1 MPNPSRPTPSIPSA
15 APPRVPDLTI
25 TDVRAVFCRLDQ
37 VDAERCDGTQDTL
50 LIFVTASDGTVGVG
64 EVDSAPLVAKAV
76 VEAEPSHL
84 IARGLRSI
92 LLGRNPLDI
101 DVCWHAMVDGSRYFA
116 GGATMHAISGVDIAL
131 WDLAGQVLGVPVAR
145 LLGGAR
151 SSWLDAYASLVMPD
165 TAALA
170 AREAARYAE
179 RGYRRIKFGW
189 GPIGQ
194 DLAFNESLV
203 REIRRAAGDDVTI
216 MIDAGQVWDTK
227 TALRMASMLESYDVG
242 WLEEPVA
249 PDNLTGYRALADRS
263 SLVIAGGEAESDY
276 GAFERLID
284 EGGVDLIQPDLA
296 RCGGLTQ
303 GRRLAWLAHTRH
315 RRVVPHAFKSGVL
328 VAASTHF
335 AAAIP
340 GGGLI
345 EHTVSTSPI
354 ARDLVRREIEF
365 VDGRVRVPLDR
376 PGLGIE
382 IDQAV
387 LERLRVR

>member
-1 MPNPSRPTPSIPSA
+1 MID
-15 APPRVPDLTI
+15 DLAI
-25 TDVRAVFCRLDQ
+25 TDVQAVFCRLDEI
-37 VDAERCDGTQDTL
+37 DAERCDGTQDTL

-64 EVDSAPLVAKAV
+64 EVDSAPLVAQAV
-76 VEAEPSHL
+76 VDAEPSHL

-92 LLGRNPLDI
+92 LLGRNPLDL
-101 DVCWHAMVDGSRYFA
+101 DVCWHAMVEQSRYLG

-145 LLGGAR
+145 LLGGPR
-151 SSWLDAYASLVMPD
+151 SEWLDAYASLVMPD
-165 TAALA
+165 TPLQA
-170 AREAARYAE
+170 AREAARFAE
-179 RGYRRIKFGW
+179 RGYRAIKFGW

-194 DLAFNESLV
+194 DLAANEALV
-203 REIRRAAGDDVTI
+203 REITRAAGDGVTI

-227 TALRMASMLESYDVG
+227 TALRMASMLQAYDIG

-249 PDNLTGYRALADRS
+249 PDNLTGYRALSDRTT
-263 SLVIAGGEAESDY
+263 LTIAGGEAESDY
-276 GAFERLID
+276 ASFERLIE

-296 RCGGLTQ
+296 RCGGLSQ
-303 GRRLAWLAHTRH
+303 GRRLAWLAHQRH

-340 GGGLI
+340 NGGLI

-354 ARDLVRREIEF
+354 ARDLVRREVEL

-376 PGLGIE
+376 PGLGVE
-382 IDQAV
+382 VDTEV
-387 LERLRVR
+387 MERLRVR

>member
-1 MPNPSRPTPSIPSA
+1 MSD
-15 APPRVPDLTI
+15 PRTSPRGTAELTI
-25 TDVRAVFCRLDQ
+25 TDVEAVFCRLDEI
-37 VDAERCDGTQDTL
+37 DAERCDGTQDTL

-101 DVCWHAMVDGSRYFA
+101 DVCWHAMVTGSRYFS

-151 SSWLDAYASLVMPD
+151 SEWLDAYASLVMPD
-165 TAALA
+165 TPVLA
-170 AREAARYAE
+170 GNEAARYAE
-179 RGYRRIKFGW
+179 RGYRKIKFGW

-227 TALRMASMLESYDVG
+227 TALRMAAMLESYAIG

-249 PDNLTGYRALADRS
+249 PDNLTGYRALSDRS
-263 SLVIAGGEAESDY
+263 SLTIAGGEAESDY
-276 GAFERLID
+276 AAFERLID
-284 EGGVDLIQPDLA
+284 QGGVDLIQPDLA

-303 GRRLAWLAHTRH
+303 GRRLAWLAHQRH

-340 GGGLI
+340 NGGLI

-354 ARDLVRREIEF
+354 ARDLVRREIDF

-382 IDQAV
+382 VDLDV
-387 LERLRVR
+387 LERLRVG

>member
-1 MPNPSRPTPSIPSA
+1 
-15 APPRVPDLTI
+15 
-25 TDVRAVFCRLDQ
+25 
-37 VDAERCDGTQDTL
+37 
-50 LIFVTASDGTVGVG
+50 
-64 EVDSAPLVAKAV
+64 VAKAV
-76 VEAEPSHL
+76 VEAPPSHL

-101 DVCWHAMVDGSRYFA
+101 DVCWHAMVAGSRYFS

-131 WDLAGQVLGVPVAR
+131 WDLAGQVLGLPVAR

-151 SSWLDAYASLVMPD
+151 SEWLDAYASLVMPD
-165 TAALA
+165 TPVLA
-170 AREAARYAE
+170 AGEAARYAE

-203 REIRRAAGDDVTI
+203 REIRRAAGDEVTI

-227 TALRMASMLESYDVG
+227 TALRMASMLEGYAIG

-249 PDNLTGYRALADRS
+249 PHNLTGYRALSERS
-263 SLVIAGGEAESDY
+263 SLIIAGGEAESDY
-276 GAFERLID
+276 AAFERLID

-303 GRRLAWLAHTRH
+303 GRRLAWLAHQRH

-340 GGGLI
+340 NGGLI

-354 ARDLVRREIEF
+354 ARDLVRREISF

-382 IDQAV
+382 VDRDV
-387 LERLRVR
+387 LERLRDR

>member
-1 MPNPSRPTPSIPSA
+1 MPDSA
-15 APPRVPDLTI
+15 DLTI
-25 TDVRAVFCRLDQ
+25 TDVEAVHLRLSE
-37 VDAERCDGTQDTL
+37 VDAARCDGTQDTL

-64 EVDSAPLVAKAV
+64 EVDSSPLVAKAV
-76 VEAEPSHL
+76 VDAEPSHL

-101 DVCWHAMVDGSRYFA
+101 EVAWHAMVEGSRYFS

-131 WDLAGQVLGVPVAR
+131 WDLAGKVLGLPVAR
-145 LLGGAR
+145 LLGGPR
-151 SSWLDAYASLVMPD
+151 SDRLKAYASLVMPG
-165 TAALA
+165 TPAEAAAVAADLA
-170 AREAARYAE
+170 AQ
-179 RGYRRIKFGW
+179 GYLAMKFGW

-194 DLAFNESLV
+194 DRAVNEELV
-203 REIRRAAGDDVTI
+203 KEIRGAVGQNIEI
-216 MIDAGQVWDTK
+216 MIDAGQVWNTK
-227 TALRMASMLESYDVG
+227 TALRMATMYEDYGIS

-249 PDNLTGYRALADRS
+249 PDNLTGYRELSRRS
-263 SLVIAGGEAESDY
+263 SLTIAGGEQESSY

-284 EGGVDLIQPDLA
+284 EGELDLIQPDLA
-296 RCGGLTQ
+296 RCGGLTA

-340 GGGLI
+340 NGGLI

-354 ARDLVRREIEF
+354 ARDLVRRQIAFAEGF
-365 VDGRVRVPLDR
+365 VTVPLDE
-376 PGLGIE
+376 PGLGVE
-382 IDQAV
+382 VDRDV
-387 LERLRVR
+387 LEQLRVG

>member
-1 MPNPSRPTPSIPSA
+1 MIADVTVTGVDA
-15 APPRVPDLTI
+15 VPL
-25 TDVRAVFCRLDQ
+25 RLPE

-50 LIFVTASDGTVGVG
+50 LIFVTASDGTCGVG

-76 VEAEPSHL
+76 VDAEPSHL
-84 IARGLRSI
+84 IARGLRSV

-101 DVCWHAMVDGSRYFA
+101 EACWQAMVDQTRYFA

-131 WDLAGQVLGVPVAR
+131 WDLAGKLLGVPVAR

-151 SSWLDAYASLVMPD
+151 SDRLDAYASLVMPD
-165 TAALA
+165 TPAEAAA
-170 AREAARYAE
+170 EAARLVE
-179 RGYRRIKFGW
+179 GGYRAIKFGW
-189 GPIGQ
+189 GSIGQ
-194 DLAFNESLV
+194 DLAFNAELV
-203 REIRRAAGDDVTI
+203 REIRRTAGDQVKI

-227 TALRMASMLESYDVG
+227 TALRMASMLETYDIA

-249 PDNLTGYRALADRS
+249 PDNLTGYRALSDRT
-263 SLVIAGGEAESDY
+263 SLPIAGGEAESDY
-276 GAFERLID
+276 AAFERLI
-284 EGGVDLIQPDLA
+284 EVGGLDLIQPDLA

-303 GRRLAWLAHTRH
+303 GRRLAWLAQQRH

-340 GGGLI
+340 NGGLI

-354 ARDLVRREIEF
+354 ARDLVHRGIGF
-365 VDGRVRVPLDR
+365 ADGQVTVPLDR
-376 PGLGIE
+376 PGLGVE
-382 IDQAV
+382 VDTDV
-387 LERLRVR
+387 LERLRAG

>member
-1 MPNPSRPTPSIPSA
+1 MPEPTTPHRGTA
-15 APPRVPDLTI
+15 DLTI
-25 TDVRAVFCRLDQ
+25 TEVEAVFCRLDEI
-37 VDAERCDGTQDTL
+37 DAERCDGTQDTL

-92 LLGRNPLDI
+92 LLGRNPLDV
-101 DVCWHAMVDGSRYFA
+101 DVCWHAMVTGSRYFS

-131 WDLAGQVLGVPVAR
+131 WDLAGQVLGLPVAR

-151 SSWLDAYASLVMPD
+151 SEWLDAYASLVMPD
-165 TAALA
+165 TPVLA
-170 AREAARYAE
+170 AKEAARYAE

-227 TALRMASMLESYDVG
+227 TALRMASMLERHAIG

-249 PDNLTGYRALADRS
+249 PDNLTGYRALSDRS
-263 SLVIAGGEAESDY
+263 SLTIAGGEAESDY
-276 GAFERLID
+276 AAFERLID
-284 EGGVDLIQPDLA
+284 DGGVDLIQPDLA

-303 GRRLAWLAHTRH
+303 GRRLAWLAHQRH

-340 GGGLI
+340 NGGLI

-354 ARDLVRREIEF
+354 ARDLVRREIDF

-382 IDQAV
+382 VDRDV
-387 LERLRVR
+387 LERLRVG

>member
-1 MPNPSRPTPSIPSA
+1 
-15 APPRVPDLTI
+15 
-25 TDVRAVFCRLDQ
+25 VFCRLDEI
-37 VDAERCDGTQDTL
+37 DAERCDGTQDTL

-64 EVDSAPLVAKAV
+64 EVDSAPLVAQAV
-76 VEAEPSHL
+76 VDAEPSHL

-92 LLGRNPLDI
+92 LLGRNPLDL
-101 DVCWHAMVDGSRYFA
+101 DVCWHAMVEQSRYLG

-131 WDLAGQVLGVPVAR
+131 WDLAGRVLGVPVAR
-145 LLGGAR
+145 LLGGPR
-151 SSWLDAYASLVMPD
+151 SEWLDAYASLVMPD
-165 TAALA
+165 TPLQA
-170 AREAARYAE
+170 AREAARFAE
-179 RGYRRIKFGW
+179 RGYRAIKFGW

-194 DLAFNESLV
+194 DLAANEALV
-203 REIRRAAGDDVTI
+203 REITRAAGDGVTI

-227 TALRMASMLESYDVG
+227 TALRMASMLQAYDIG

-249 PDNLTGYRALADRS
+249 PDNLTGYRALSDRTT
-263 SLVIAGGEAESDY
+263 LTIAGGEAESDY
-276 GAFERLID
+276 ASFERLIE

-296 RCGGLTQ
+296 RCGGLSQ
-303 GRRLAWLAHTRH
+303 GRRLAWLAHQRH

-340 GGGLI
+340 NGGLI

-354 ARDLVRREIEF
+354 ARDLVRREVEL

-376 PGLGIE
+376 PGLGVE
-382 IDQAV
+382 VDTEV
-387 LERLRVR
+387 MERLRVR

>member
-1 MPNPSRPTPSIPSA
+1 VSSDRRTS
-15 APPRVPDLTI
+15 DLTI
-25 TDVRAVFCRLDQ
+25 TDVQAVFCRLDE

-64 EVDSAPLVAKAV
+64 EVDSAPVVAKAV

-101 DVCWHAMVDGSRYFA
+101 EVCWYAMVTGSRYFS

-131 WDLAGQVLGVPVAR
+131 WDLAGKILGLPVAR

-151 SSWLDAYASLVMPD
+151 SEWLDAYASLVMPE
-165 TAALA
+165 TPALA
-170 AREAARYAE
+170 ANEAARYAE
-179 RGYRRIKFGW
+179 RGYRKIKFGW

-203 REIRRAAGDDVTI
+203 REIRRAAGDDVEI

-227 TALRMASMLESYDVG
+227 TALRMASMLESHAIG

-249 PDNLTGYRALADRS
+249 PDNLVGYRALSDRS
-263 SLVIAGGEAESDY
+263 SLTIAGGEAESDY
-276 GAFERLID
+276 AAFERLID

-303 GRRLAWLAHTRH
+303 GRRLAWLAQQRH

-335 AAAIP
+335 AATIP
-340 GGGLI
+340 NGGLI

-354 ARDLVRREIEF
+354 ARDLVRREITF
-365 VDGRVRVPLDR
+365 ADGRVRVPLDR
-376 PGLGIE
+376 PGLGVE
-382 IDQAV
+382 VDLDV
-387 LERLRVR
+387 LERLRVG

>member
-1 MPNPSRPTPSIPSA
+1 VSSDRRTS
-15 APPRVPDLTI
+15 DLTI
-25 TDVRAVFCRLDQ
+25 TDVQAVFCRLDE

-64 EVDSAPLVAKAV
+64 EVDSAPVVAKAV

-101 DVCWHAMVDGSRYFA
+101 EVCWYAMVTGSRYFS

-131 WDLAGQVLGVPVAR
+131 WDLAGKILGLPVAR
-145 LLGGAR
+145 LLGGAH
-151 SSWLDAYASLVMPD
+151 SEWLDAYASLVMPE
-165 TAALA
+165 TPALA
-170 AREAARYAE
+170 ANEAARYAE
-179 RGYRRIKFGW
+179 RGYRKIKFGW

-203 REIRRAAGDDVTI
+203 REIRRAAGDDVEI

-227 TALRMASMLESYDVG
+227 TALRMAAMLESHAIG

-249 PDNLTGYRALADRS
+249 PDNLVGYRALSDRS
-263 SLVIAGGEAESDY
+263 SLTIAGGEAESDY
-276 GAFERLID
+276 AAFERLID

-303 GRRLAWLAHTRH
+303 GRRLAWLAQQRH

-335 AAAIP
+335 AATIP
-340 GGGLI
+340 NGGLI

-354 ARDLVRREIEF
+354 ARDLVRREITF
-365 VDGRVRVPLDR
+365 ADGRVRVPLDR
-376 PGLGIE
+376 PGLGVE
-382 IDQAV
+382 VDLDV
-387 LERLRVR
+387 LERLRVG

>member
-1 MPNPSRPTPSIPSA
+1 MSDTSA
-15 APPRVPDLTI
+15 LTI
-25 TDVRAVFCRLDQ
+25 TDVQAVHLRLPV
-37 VDAERCDGTQDTL
+37 VDAARCDGTQDTL

-76 VEAEPSHL
+76 VDAEPSHL

-92 LLGRNPLDI
+92 LIGRNPLDI
-101 DVCWHAMVDGSRYFA
+101 DVAWHAMVDGSRYFS

-131 WDLAGQVLGVPVAR
+131 WDLAGKLLGLPVVR
-145 LLGGAR
+145 LLGGPRADR
-151 SSWLDAYASLVMPD
+151 LTAYASLVMPD
-165 TAALA
+165 TPAEAAAVAADLA
-170 AREAARYAE
+170 AQ
-179 RGYRRIKFGW
+179 GYRAMKFGW

-194 DLAFNESLV
+194 NLEVNEKLV
-203 REIRRAAGDDVTI
+203 RQIRSAVGDDVEI

-227 TALRMASMLESYDVG
+227 TALQMAAMYEQYGIS

-249 PDNLTGYRALADRS
+249 PDNLTGYRELSRRS
-263 SLVIAGGEAESDY
+263 SLTIAGGEQESSY

-284 EGGVDLIQPDLA
+284 EGGLDLIQPDLA
-296 RCGGLTQ
+296 RCGGLTA
-303 GRRLAWLAHTRH
+303 GRRLAWLAHHRH

-340 GGGLI
+340 NGGLI

-354 ARDLVRREIEF
+354 ARDLVHREIAFADGF
-365 VDGRVRVPLDR
+365 VKVPLDQ
-376 PGLGIE
+376 PGLGVE
-382 IDQAV
+382 VDHEV
-387 LERLRVR
+387 MERLRVG

>member
-1 MPNPSRPTPSIPSA
+1 MEA
-15 APPRVPDLTI
+15 VPL
-25 TDVRAVFCRLDQ
+25 RLDE
-37 VDAERCDGTQDTL
+37 VDAARCDGTQDTL

-64 EVDSAPLVAKAV
+64 EVDSSPLVAKAV
-76 VEAEPSHL
+76 VDAEPSHL

-92 LLGRNPLDI
+92 LLGRIPLDI
-101 DVCWHAMVDGSRYFA
+101 ERCWQAMVEQTRYFG

-131 WDLAGQVLGVPVAR
+131 WDLAGKVLGVPVAQ

-151 SSWLDAYASLVMPD
+151 TARLDAYASLVMPD
-165 TAALA
+165 TPS
-170 AREAARYAE
+170 EAARAAADFAG
-179 RGYRRIKFGW
+179 RGYRKIKFGW

-194 DLAFNESLV
+194 DLAFNETLV
-203 REIRRAAGDDVTI
+203 REIRHAAGDGVTI

-227 TALRMASMLESYDVG
+227 TALRMAAMLEGYDIG

-249 PDNLTGYRALADRS
+249 PDNLAGYRALSDRS
-263 SLVIAGGEAESDY
+263 SLTIAGGEAESDY
-276 GAFERLID
+276 AAFERLID
-284 EGGVDLIQPDLA
+284 VGGVDLIQPDLA

-303 GRRLAWLAHTRH
+303 GRRLAWLANRRH

-340 GGGLI
+340 NGGLI

-354 ARDLVRREIEF
+354 ARDLVRREIGF
-365 VDGRVRVPLDR
+365 ADGQVTVPLDR
-376 PGLGIE
+376 PGLGVE
-382 IDQAV
+382 VDADV
-387 LERLRVR
+387 LNRLRV

>member
-1 MPNPSRPTPSIPSA
+1 VSSDRRTS
-15 APPRVPDLTI
+15 DLTI
-25 TDVRAVFCRLDQ
+25 TDVQAVFCRLDE

-64 EVDSAPLVAKAV
+64 EVDSAPVVAKAV

-101 DVCWHAMVDGSRYFA
+101 EVCWYAMVTGSRYFS

-131 WDLAGQVLGVPVAR
+131 WDLAGKILGLPVAR

-151 SSWLDAYASLVMPD
+151 SEWLDAYASLVMPE
-165 TAALA
+165 TPALA
-170 AREAARYAE
+170 ANEAARYAE
-179 RGYRRIKFGW
+179 RGYRKIKFGW

-203 REIRRAAGDDVTI
+203 REIRRAAGDEVEI

-227 TALRMASMLESYDVG
+227 TALRMAAMLESHAIG

-249 PDNLTGYRALADRS
+249 PDNLVGYRALSDRS
-263 SLVIAGGEAESDY
+263 SLTIAGGEAESDY
-276 GAFERLID
+276 AAFERLID

-303 GRRLAWLAHTRH
+303 GRRLAWLAQQRH

-335 AAAIP
+335 AATIP
-340 GGGLI
+340 NGGLI

-354 ARDLVRREIEF
+354 ARDLVRREITF
-365 VDGRVRVPLDR
+365 ADGRVRVPLDR
-376 PGLGIE
+376 PGLGVE
-382 IDQAV
+382 VDLDV
-387 LERLRVR
+387 LERLRVG

>member
-1 MPNPSRPTPSIPSA
+1 VSSDRRTS
-15 APPRVPDLTI
+15 DLTI
-25 TDVRAVFCRLDQ
+25 TDVQAVFCRLDE

-64 EVDSAPLVAKAV
+64 EVDSAPVVAKAV

-101 DVCWHAMVDGSRYFA
+101 EVCWYAMVTGSRYFS

-131 WDLAGQVLGVPVAR
+131 WDLAGKILGLPVAR

-151 SSWLDAYASLVMPD
+151 SEWLDAYASLVMPE
-165 TAALA
+165 TPALA
-170 AREAARYAE
+170 ANEAARYAE
-179 RGYRRIKFGW
+179 RGYRKIKFGW

-203 REIRRAAGDDVTI
+203 REIRRAAGDDVEI

-227 TALRMASMLESYDVG
+227 TALRMAAMLESHAIG

-249 PDNLTGYRALADRS
+249 PDNLVGYRALSDRS
-263 SLVIAGGEAESDY
+263 SLTIAGGEAESDY
-276 GAFERLID
+276 AAFERLID

-303 GRRLAWLAHTRH
+303 GRRLAWLAQQRH

-335 AAAIP
+335 AATIP
-340 GGGLI
+340 NGGLI

-354 ARDLVRREIEF
+354 ARDLVRREITF
-365 VDGRVRVPLDR
+365 ADGRVRVPLDR
-376 PGLGIE
+376 PGLGVE
-382 IDQAV
+382 VDLDV
-387 LERLRVR
+387 LERLRVG

>member
-1 MPNPSRPTPSIPSA
+1 MSEPTTPHRGTA
-15 APPRVPDLTI
+15 DLTI
-25 TDVRAVFCRLDQ
+25 TEVEAVFCRLDEI
-37 VDAERCDGTQDTL
+37 DAERCDGTQDTL

-64 EVDSAPLVAKAV
+64 EVDSAPLVARAV

-101 DVCWHAMVDGSRYFA
+101 DVCWHAMVSGSRYFS

-131 WDLAGQVLGVPVAR
+131 WDLAGQILGLPVAR

-151 SSWLDAYASLVMPD
+151 SEWLDAYASLVMPD
-165 TAALA
+165 TPVLA
-170 AREAARYAE
+170 AKEAARYAE

-227 TALRMASMLESYDVG
+227 TALRMASMLEHHAIG

-249 PDNLTGYRALADRS
+249 PDNLTGYRALSDRS
-263 SLVIAGGEAESDY
+263 SLTIAGGEAESDY
-276 GAFERLID
+276 AAFERLID
-284 EGGVDLIQPDLA
+284 DGGVDLIQPDLA

-303 GRRLAWLAHTRH
+303 GRRLAWLAHQRH

-340 GGGLI
+340 DGGLI

-354 ARDLVRREIEF
+354 ARDLVRREIDF

-382 IDQAV
+382 VDRDV
-387 LERLRVR
+387 LERLRVG